1 MQTWFISRNSAE
13 MHQLTHSSDEWKT
26 DGINHLEAFKKCVA
40 GRDSKCWD
48 LMWIYKSLK
57 IFSVPNLYL
66 LIVEGLVIRKKNKEK
81 NCDSW
86 LFFGLNLN
94 FLPQRRSDLCWVF
107 FCETLTSESGVVR
120 RDQGR
125 SYQSSLLKRTEQF
138 ALESWLRN
146 VSKWSKK
153 SCIMFRTCWEIYD
166 AFWCCAGLVENLHW
180 KSHLR

>member
-13 MHQLTHSSDEWKT
+13 MHQLTHSSDEWKI

-40 GRDSKCWD
+40 LRDSKCWD
-48 LMWIYKSLK
+48 LMRIYKSLK

-66 LIVEGLVIRKKNKEK
+66 LIVEGLVIGKKNKEK
-81 NCDSW
+81 TFRTQFD
-86 LFFGLNLN
+86 
-94 FLPQRRSDLCWVF
+94 FLPQWRSDLYWVF
-107 FCETLTSESGVVR
+107 FCEMVTSESGVVWCN
-120 RDQGR
+120 QGR

-153 SCIMFRTCWEIYD
+153 SSIMLRSCWEIYD
-166 AFWCCAGLVENLHW
+166 ALWCCAGLVENLHW